1 MSLSFPCQISL
12 DQQLLLNN
20 RKLTKYSF
28 TKEFTP
34 EKSSGLRAKAKHIA
48 WAARLVLKN
57 GIPNYAFHFGGGLGD
72 HLLCT
77 ILFHE
82 LAERGVKNC
91 WMLSHYPELFK
102 NNPYNLKVVQ
112 DDWKTLKLLEKIKR
126 PSTLLYYGKWIG
138 NIDRI
143 IPPKNHMIVEILQK
157 VHIKG
162 KVSLRPYWYQK
173 IDHSVKELHREY
185 ICVQST
191 NNFSSTE
198 VKNKR
203 WSETKMQKV
212 VNELSKRFLIVQIGT
227 PEETK
232 LDNALDYRASSI
244 SQSASLLANC
254 KFFLGQEGFPMH
266 LARAVETRS
275 VIIYGGRL
283 KSWQSGYPCNE
294 NIETSPPCSPCWQS
308 NECDFDRIC
317 LSKISVKRVLT
328 SCENILE
335 RNKTDLETIIF
346 DFSINRKEF

>member
-1 MSLSFPCQISL
+1 MSYRCQISL
-12 DQQLLLNN
+12 GQQLLLNN
-20 RKLTKYSF
+20 RKLTKYAF

-34 EKSSGLRAKAKHIA
+34 EKLLGIRAKAKHIA
-48 WAARLVLKN
+48 WAARLILKN

-82 LAERGVKNC
+82 LARRGIKNC

-102 NNPYNLKVVQ
+102 NNPYNLKIVQ

-126 PSTLLYYGKWIG
+126 PSTLLYYGTWIG
-138 NIDRI
+138 DIDRI
-143 IPPKNHMIVEILQK
+143 IPPKYHMAVEILQK
-157 VHIKG
+157 ANLEGDVC
-162 KVSLRPYWYQK
+162 VRPYWYQK
-173 IDHSVKELHREY
+173 IDHSILNIRDEY

-203 WSETKMQKV
+203 WCEIKMQKV
-212 VNELSKRFLIVQIGT
+212 VNELSKRFRIVQIGT

-244 SQSASLLANC
+244 SQSASILANS

-283 KSWQSGYPCNE
+283 KSWQSGYQCNE
-294 NIETSPPCSPCWQS
+294 NIESEIPCSPCWQ
-308 NECDFDRIC
+308 NNKCDYERKCMSEIT
-317 LSKISVKRVLT
+317 IESVLQACNRVIQRGKK
-328 SCENILE
+328 E
-335 RNKTDLETIIF
+335 LETDTLKIP
-346 DFSINRKEF
+346 INSQN

>member
-1 MSLSFPCQISL
+1 M
-12 DQQLLLNN
+12 
-20 RKLTKYSF
+20 TKYAF
-28 TKEFTP
+28 TTQLDTGSPKGILG
-34 EKSSGLRAKAKHIA
+34 K
-48 WAARLVLKN
+48 LKN
-57 GIPNYAFHFGGGLGD
+57 LSWGVNLILNYGIPTKAFHFGGGLGD

-112 DDWKTLKLLEKIKR
+112 DDWKTLKFLEKINR
-126 PSTLLYYGKWIG
+126 PSTLLYYGKWVG
-138 NIDRI
+138 DIDRI
-143 IPPKNHMIVEILQK
+143 IPPKHHMVVEILQK

-162 KVSLRPYWYQK
+162 MVSLRPYWYQK
-173 IDHSVKELHREY
+173 IDHSVRDLHKEF

-212 VNELSKRFLIVQIGT
+212 VNELSKRFRIVQIGT

-232 LDNALDYRASSI
+232 LDNALDYRPSSI

-275 VIIYGGRL
+275 VIIYGGRI
-283 KSWQSGYPCNE
+283 KAWQSGYPCNE
-294 NIETSPPCSPCWQS
+294 NIETNPPCSPCWQ
-308 NECDFDRIC
+308 NNNCDYEQKC
-317 LSKISVKRVLT
+317 MSGISVKDVLDGV
-328 SCENILE
+328 SRLE
-335 RNKTDLETIIF
+335 LRLDDNFETIKVTL
-346 DFSINRKEF
+346 DDHSKN

>member
-1 MSLSFPCQISL
+1 MNMSFRCQISL
-12 DQQLLLNN
+12 GQQLLLNN
-20 RKLTKYSF
+20 RKLTKYGF

-34 EKSSGLRAKAKHIA
+34 EKFLGIRAKARHIA

-82 LAERGVKNC
+82 LAQRGIENC

-102 NNPYNLKVVQ
+102 NNPYNLKIVP
-112 DDWKTLKLLEKIKR
+112 DDWKMLKLLEKIKR

-138 NIDRI
+138 DIDKI
-143 IPPKNHMIVEILQK
+143 SPPKHHMVIEILQK
-157 VHIKG
+157 ANLKG
-162 KVSLRPYWYQK
+162 DVRVRPYWYQK
-173 IDHSVKELHREY
+173 IDDSILKVRDEF

-191 NNFSSTE
+191 NNYSSTE
-198 VKNKR
+198 VQNKR

-212 VNELSKRFLIVQIGT
+212 VDELSKQYCVVQIGT
-227 PEETK
+227 PEEPK
-232 LDNALDYRASSI
+232 LKNTIDCRASSI
-244 SQSASLLANC
+244 KHSASILAKS

-294 NIETSPPCSPCWQS
+294 NIESEIPCSPCWQ
-308 NECDFDRIC
+308 NNNCDFDRKCMSEITTD
-317 LSKISVKRVLT
+317 RVLLA
-328 SCENILE
+328 CNRIIRKKNEE
-335 RNKTDLETIIF
+335 LETDILNIPP
-346 DFSINRKEF
+346 DSKH